1 MQQVLLFMKLTT
13 ITQGLCL
20 TGLTTQSLQVRLS
33 LQKMETLATTGMEL
47 ITAQLAMSSQ
57 TNSMKSTT
65 WTTIV
70 SHLTNWPITSAICDC
85 VYSIQQ
91 TLDNVSHCRILSP
104 DKTEWWLIS
113 ATLCG

>member
-13 ITQGLCL
+13 ITQGFCL

-57 TNSMKSTT
+57 TNSIQSTT

-91 TLDNVSHCRILSP
+91 TSIHCFCFFSGF
-104 DKTEWWLIS
+104 
-113 ATLCG
+113 C